1 MHKAMFVKVSILE
14 KVRFFL
20 LFLVFFNLNSVFAMD
35 ADIKEDKT
43 QDLIGKHIQRN
54 KIEVVWNN
62 YLYVSPQDKTDDI
75 IISEGSHGFID
86 YTCFKDYN
94 QNGNTNTL
102 SDEIQ
107 DIKKEFDKYKDQLNL
122 DDSAEVAIES
132 IVDIYNDEYK
142 IYFNPIIVFKNKSCT
157 FDVIKFDKNGGK
169 VNKSYVRHKIICYYD
184 FLDDLQIVNIL
195 KKEKSK
201 EFIERVFGFDDC
213 TCLKFYK
220 YKIDNEECKIDEGV
234 GFTVEDIKK
243 LLKAFSSGDLSKRV
257 TIYYEDF
264 SDVLFDFS
272 DVKISLRNF
281 VSTIDIYFHYHSE
294 YFEGLFFNCEVLDSI
309 FNCSLDSTKAK
320 INSFLNKL
328 QVLGIKIKL
337 KKDEG
342 SGASDDYK
350 LELDDY
356 KYRYVLI
363 HKVELEGDYTQYGL
377 NCINMCEQLRIPIR
391 KGYKYSDLE
400 SDIQRILDSIKDGDC
415 SSSVQLELQNTDGD
429 KIENLED
436 EIAEN
441 VEYINIKI
449 KEVIPNGVKVLN
461 EENRFYVQ
469 FFTNDGKGYLNME
482 FKYRDNITGKKLR
495 EIANKIIKTRLN
507 GKITSC
513 KLFYNGIEIRDGVTI
528 NSDFFNN
535 EGIDPVIIVK
545 FDITSSPLYKKLK
558 EFDRI
563 GGSHSSTT
571 QKERSC
577 CNCACCNGKKKS

>member
-1 MHKAMFVKVSILE
+1 ML
-14 KVRFFL
+14 
-20 LFLVFFNLNSVFAMD
+20 
-35 ADIKEDKT
+35 KEVKT
-43 QDLIGKHIQRN
+43 QDLIGKHIQRK
-54 KIEVVWNN
+54 KISVFFNN
-62 YLYVSPQDKTDDI
+62 FLYVSPQDKSDDI
-75 IISEGSHGFID
+75 TISKGSHDFID

-94 QNGNTNTL
+94 QNGAIYTL
-102 SDEIQ
+102 SAEIQ
-107 DIKKEFDKYKDQLNL
+107 DIKQGFAEYKKQLNL
-122 DDSAEVAIES
+122 DDSAEVAIKS
-132 IVDIYNDEYK
+132 TVNIYDDNNDEYE
-142 IYFNPIIVFKNKSCT
+142 INFNPIIVFKNKIYT
-157 FDVIKFDKNGGK
+157 FDVIKFDKNGEK
-169 VNKSYVRHKIICYYD
+169 VNGKSARSIIGDYD
-184 FLDDLQIVNIL
+184 FLGLLQGGYIGI
-195 KKEKSK
+195 SK
-201 EFIERVFGFDDC
+201 EFIARILGFDDC

-243 LLKAFSSGDLSKRV
+243 LLKAFSSGDTSKRV

-281 VSTIDIYFHYHSE
+281 VSTINTYFNCHTE
-294 YFEGLFFNCEVLDSI
+294 YFEELFFNYDILDSI

-415 SSSVQLELQNTDGD
+415 SSSVQLELQDSDGD

-441 VEYINIKI
+441 VEYIKIKI
-449 KEVIPNGVKVLN
+449 EEVIPNGVKVLN
-461 EENRFYVQ
+461 EESSFYVQ

-507 GKITSC
+507 GEITSC
-513 KLFYNGIEIRDGVTI
+513 KLFYNCTEVRDDVTI

-545 FDITSSPLYKKLK
+545 FDIASSPLYKKLK

-571 QKERSC
+571 QDERSC
-577 CNCACCNGKKKS
+577 CNCACCCNVGKKKP

>member
-363 HKVELEGDYTQYGL
+363 RKVELEGDYTH
-377 NCINMCEQLRIPIR
+377 
-391 KGYKYSDLE
+391 
-400 SDIQRILDSIKDGDC
+400 LDSIKDGDC

-482 FKYRDNITGKKLR
+482 FKYSDNITGKKLR